1 MFNRRL
7 LIDSWGKPQ
16 TYSILE
22 IHVDEAN
29 GGHISS
35 ARVEITYDGKS
46 NIANTDNKGIAL
58 FSNIPTGTEITY
70 NISKIGYN
78 TASGTWI
85 IDADVEYETE
95 YVVLTKPLPA
105 EDTNLWATTAAD
117 EDGFTDTISIMIPA
131 GVNVIYVGG
140 GINSNESGDPC
151 YCGMK
156 STSKSWF
163 YAAGENSVGATQY
176 IGVTPQKMYRV
187 TVDYGAELSG
197 YGGSAFIRYSQRIN
211 AIKPN
216 VLDY

>member
-197 YGGSAFIRYSQRIN
+197 YGGSTFIRYSQRIN